1 MEIWWGWI
9 IHIFPLP
16 CKPSE
21 NRWFCW
27 GNQVKEGSNLT
38 QWRPRGRN
46 PRHHA
51 LLASPPHP
59 LHSLPPFSSPPS
71 PIYLDV
77 EHNKCDLDLEQQ
89 GRPGSWVRVYLLA
102 THPTTGDSA
111 DGHSRAHSDSK
122 DGLSQR
128 EDCFLPGIV
137 ITTPDPHI
145 IWSLI
150 SFDSSYHLIPHI
162 IWLLISFGSSCHLIP
177 PIIWSLIAF
186 DFLDHISQITFL
198 RSHFLD
204 HIS

>member
-1 MEIWWGWI
+1 MNVPL
-9 IHIFPLP
+9 IFFQSVTPP
-16 CKPSE
+16 PPPS
-21 NRWFCW
+21 
-27 GNQVKEGSNLT
+27 Q
-38 QWRPRGRN
+38 P
-46 PRHHA
+46 
-51 LLASPPHP
+51 
-59 LHSLPPFSSPPS
+59 PPFSSPPS

-77 EHNKCDLDLEQQ
+77 EHNKCDLDLKQQ
-89 GRPGSWVRVYLLA
+89 GRPDSWVRVYLLA

-150 SFDSSYHLIPHI
+150 SFNSSYHLIPHI

-186 DFLDHISQITFL
+186 DFLDHIS
-198 RSHFLD
+198 
-204 HIS
+204 